1 MGQYKNHF
9 QLTKW
14 VISTVL
20 VLLVNVCNAQT
31 TTVSGI
37 VMDASTKD
45 PIPFASVYFKGGKG
59 ETADSTG
66 HFEMTTSR
74 IVNQLVVSYIGY
86 KTKTVSI
93 RNGATQTINI
103 DLVLDESKDLS
114 KVTVKSRKRIN
125 YKNKDNPAVE
135 LIRRVIDNRKKNRPE
150 FYNYVEYEQYEK
162 LQLSLSRVSEK
173 VANNKL
179 LKPFQ
184 FLFENV
190 DTTKIPGRSLIPI
203 YLEERITSNYYR
215 KNPEK
220 RKTILEAD
228 RKVNYGEFVDSNGI
242 SAYLNRL
249 YEDVDIYDD
258 NISLFTREFLSP
270 IADMAPTFYMFFIRD
285 TITDA
290 SGKKL
295 IKMYFTPRNTNDFL
309 FRGIMFITLD
319 SNYAVQKLN
328 MGVSANINLNLVREM
343 YINQEFEQNPADGK
357 YHVIKSNVLAEASLT
372 KRKSNGIFGERTV
385 SYKNY
390 RINQPREDKFYEGP
404 SSIIAEN
411 RIQNKDSFWTA
422 RRHDTLT
429 VAEAKV
435 YTNIDSLKTL
445 RSFRRFMDIANIL
458 LAGYKNFGKFEI
470 GPANAFY
477 SYNPVEGFR
486 LRFGGRTT
494 PKLSKRIYFETY
506 AAYGFTDEKWK
517 GFLAVTY
524 SLNNKSIYT
533 FPIKYIK
540 ASAQRETKI
549 PGQELL
555 FVQEDNILLSIK
567 RGKNDKWLYNTIY
580 KLDYV
585 HELANH
591 FTYSLGVKNWKQEP
605 AGAIE
610 YIKEENNVWVKDSAI
625 TTSDLSLELR
635 WAPHEQFYQ
644 GTVFRMPIITKY
656 PVFTFRYIK
665 GIKGFINGEYNYDKL
680 DLSIAKRVYM
690 SQFGNSDVIF
700 EGGYIFG
707 RLPYPLL
714 TTHRANQT
722 FAYQL
727 ASYNLMNFL
736 EFVSDRF
743 VSVNVDHHFNGFIFN
758 RIPLIKKLDLREVA
772 TVKVLYGG
780 IRDENDPAKNSDL
793 YLFPTS
799 NGVPTTFALNGEPYV
814 EGSVGISNIF
824 KLFRVDVVKR
834 FTYLDNP
841 DVTTWGIRARVR
853 FEF

>member
-1 MGQYKNHF
+1 MDHHKGHYQIR
-9 QLTKW
+9 KW
-14 VISTVL
+14 FIAAVL
-20 VLLVNVCNAQT
+20 LLLVNTISAQT

-37 VMDASTKD
+37 IMDAETKD
-45 PIPFASVYFKGGKG
+45 PIAYASVFFKGGKG
-59 ETADSTG
+59 VTADSTG
-66 HFEMTTSR
+66 HFEINTSR
-74 IVNQLVVSYIGY
+74 ILNQLVVSYIGY

-93 RNGATQTINI
+93 KIGVNQTINVE
-103 DLVLDESKDLS
+103 LTLDKTKDLS
-114 KVTVKSRKRIN
+114 NLVIKSKKKIHYR
-125 YKNKDNPAVE
+125 NKDNPAVE
-135 LIRRVIDNRKKNRPE
+135 LIRRVIANRDKNKPE

-162 LQLSLSRVSEK
+162 LQLSLSRISEK
-173 VANNKL
+173 VGNLKL
-179 LKPFQ
+179 LKPFH
-184 FLFENV
+184 FLLENI
-190 DTTKIPGRSLIPI
+190 DTTKIPGKTLIPI
-203 YLEERITSNYYR
+203 YIEEKLTNNFYR

-220 RKTILEAD
+220 HKTIILAD
-228 RKVNYGEFVDSNGI
+228 RKVNYGEFVDSNGV
-242 SAYLNRL
+242 SSYLNRL

-285 TITDA
+285 TVTEA

-295 IKMYFTPRNTNDFL
+295 VKMYFTPRNTNDFL
-309 FRGIMFITLD
+309 FRGTMFITLD

-328 MGVSANINLNLVREM
+328 MTVSPNINLNLVREM
-343 YINQEFEQNPADGK
+343 YINQEFELNPADGK
-357 YHVIKSNVLAEASLT
+357 YHIIKSNVLAEASLS
-372 KRKSNGIFGERTV
+372 KRKGNGIFGERTV

-390 RINQPREDKFYEGP
+390 RINEPRDAKFYDGP
-404 SSIIAEN
+404 STVAATAPAN
-411 RIQNKDSFWTA
+411 RDSFWTA

-445 RSFRRFMDIANIL
+445 RSFKRFMDVANIL

-477 SYNPVEGFR
+477 SFNPVEGFR

-506 AAYGFTDEKWK
+506 GAYGFRDEKWK

-524 SLNNKSIYT
+524 SLNNKSIYS
-533 FPIKYIK
+533 FPINYIK

-549 PGQELL
+549 PGQELQ
-555 FVQEDNILLSIK
+555 FVQEDNIFLSLK

-580 KLDYV
+580 RLNYV
-585 HELANH
+585 HEMANH
-591 FTYSLGVKNWKQEP
+591 FTYSFGVKNWRQEP

-610 YIKEENNVWVKDSAI
+610 YIKQHNSMFVKDSSI
-625 TTSDLSLELR
+625 TTTDLSLELR
-635 WAPHEQFYQ
+635 WAPKEQFYQ
-644 GTVFRMPIITKY
+644 GTVFRTPIINKY
-656 PVFTFRYIK
+656 PIFTLRYM
-665 GIKGFINGEYNYDKL
+665 KGFKGFFKGQYNYDKI
-680 DLSIAKRVYM
+680 DLSISKRVYM

-700 EGGYIFG
+700 EAGYIFG

-714 TTHRANQT
+714 TAHRANQT
-722 FAYQL
+722 YAYQL

-736 EFVSDRF
+736 EFVSDHF
-743 VSVNVDHHFNGFIFN
+743 VSLNVDHHFNGFIFN
-758 RIPLIKKLDLREVA
+758 RLPLLKKLDLREVA
-772 TVKVLYGG
+772 TAKILYGG
-780 IRDENDPAKNSDL
+780 LRSENDPTINPDL
-793 YLFPTS
+793 YRFPS
-799 NGVPTTFALNGEPYV
+799 FNGVPTTFSLNNEPYI

-834 FTYLDNP
+834 FTYRDHP
-841 DVTTWGIRARVR
+841 DIAKWGIRGRVR